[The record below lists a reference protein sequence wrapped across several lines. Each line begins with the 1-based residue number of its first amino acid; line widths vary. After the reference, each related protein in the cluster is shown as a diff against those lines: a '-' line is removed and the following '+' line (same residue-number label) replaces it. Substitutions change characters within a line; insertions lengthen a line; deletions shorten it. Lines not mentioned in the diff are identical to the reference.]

1 MANYAIFAIILRK
14 EDSMEP
20 NERIEN
26 TESVENVVDTSPE
39 QIDLDA
45 QRRRE
50 ERRRRHEL
58 QRKKAQQMRIIKLGV
73 AILAIVAGLTLLL
86 VMLIHPKDKGYSEYE
101 AKLDKLTLRKQ
112 QLLVE
117 LDKLGP
123 DMDKRLG
130 NTSYM
135 SLLFTTLDSALYTSA
150 HPVMAEGSTD
160 IVGIMALS
168 PNELPDLDGKIT
180 KKQFDTLLALN
191 WGTALYWNG
200 EGDLEDYILQM
211 QVLLDEHKIDFPT
224 TMAFKSKTFKL
235 EYDEIL
241 LKYGIK
247 NALHGDD
254 AGLPIRVQTE
264 PTGVWHPGYIGWKA
278 SGSSL
283 LKRQV
288 ESDGGYALFE
298 ISFSQENSST
308 AYFDVSGETEGARSE
323 SFRKMI
329 NLFKS
334 SVKSGAV
341 EVLSTEETRAKVEK
355 YYSERSSI
363 EIENAQA
370 RQQINAEIAEIERQ
384 MTALYHEYN
393 G

>member
-1 MANYAIFAIILRK
+1 MG
-14 EDSMEP
+14 P

-26 TESVENVVDTSPE
+26 TESVETVESVTPQ
-39 QIDLDA
+39 QIDLEA

-50 ERRRRHEL
+50 ERRKRREL
-58 QRKKAQQMRIIKLGV
+58 ERKRARKMQMIQIGAAIAAVV
-73 AILAIVAGLTLLL
+73 AIIAILL
-86 VMLIHPKDKGYSEYE
+86 VIFIPNKDKGYSEYE

-112 QLLVE
+112 QLLAQ

-123 DMDKRLG
+123 DMDKALG

-150 HPVMAEGSTD
+150 HPVMAEGSND

-168 PNELPDLDGKIT
+168 PNELPDLEGKIT

-211 QVLLDEHKIDFPT
+211 QVLLDEHRIDFPT

-241 LKYGIK
+241 LQYGIK

-288 ESDGGYALFE
+288 EGEGGYALFE
-298 ISFSQENSST
+298 ISFSQDNSAT
-308 AYFDVSGETEGARSE
+308 AYFDVSGETEGARAE

-334 SVKSGAV
+334 SVRSGAV
-341 EVLSTEETRAKVEK
+341 EVLSTEQTRAKVEK

-384 MTALYHEYN
+384 MTELYHEYN

>member
-1 MANYAIFAIILRK
+1 MG
-14 EDSMEP
+14 P

-26 TESVENVVDTSPE
+26 TESVETVESVTPQ
-39 QIDLDA
+39 QIDLEA

-50 ERRRRHEL
+50 ERHKRREL
-58 QRKKAQQMRIIKLGV
+58 ERKRARKMQMIQIGAAIATVFAII
-73 AILAIVAGLTLLL
+73 AILL
-86 VMLIHPKDKGYSEYE
+86 VIFIPNKDKGYSEYE

-112 QLLVE
+112 QLLAQ

-123 DMDKRLG
+123 DMDKALG

-150 HPVMAEGSTD
+150 HPVMAEGSND

-168 PNELPDLDGKIT
+168 PTELPDLEGKIT

-211 QVLLDEHKIDFPT
+211 QVLLDEHRIDFPT

-288 ESDGGYALFE
+288 EGEGGYALFE
-298 ISFSQENSST
+298 ISFSQDNSAT
-308 AYFDVSGETEGARSE
+308 AYFDVSGETEGARAE

-334 SVKSGAV
+334 SVRSGAV
-341 EVLSTEETRAKVEK
+341 EVLSTEQTRAKVEK

-370 RQQINAEIAEIERQ
+370 RQQINAEIVEIERQ
-384 MTALYHEYN
+384 MTELYHEYN

>member
-1 MANYAIFAIILRK
+1 MSSCEFSYP
-14 EDSMEP
+14 EDEDLG
-20 NERIEN
+20 
-26 TESVENVVDTSPE
+26 TEEETTSTDKDYTEKMMKLVE
-39 QIDLDA
+39 
-45 QRRRE
+45 
-50 ERRRRHEL
+50 
-58 QRKKAQQMRIIKLGV
+58 KKQK
-73 AILAIVAGLTLLL
+73 LLL
-86 VMLIHPKDKGYSEYE
+86 ELE
-101 AKLDKLTLRKQ
+101 KLDSDT
-112 QLLVE
+112 
-117 LDKLGP
+117 DKV
-123 DMDKRLG
+123 LG

-150 HPVMAEGSTD
+150 HPVIAEGSND

-168 PNELPDLDGKIT
+168 PTELPDLEGKIT

-211 QVLLDEHKIDFPT
+211 QVLLDEHRIDFPT

-288 ESDGGYALFE
+288 EGEGGYALFE
-298 ISFSQENSST
+298 ISFSQDNSAT
-308 AYFDVSGETEGARSE
+308 AYFDLSGETEGARTE

-334 SVKSGAV
+334 SVESGTV
-341 EVLSTEETRAKVEK
+341 EVLSTEQTRSKVEK
-355 YYSERSSI
+355 YYADLSLSRLESE
-363 EIENAQA
+363 QK
-370 RQQINAEIAEIERQ
+370 RQQINEKIADIDRQ
-384 MTALYHEYN
+384 ITELYHVYN